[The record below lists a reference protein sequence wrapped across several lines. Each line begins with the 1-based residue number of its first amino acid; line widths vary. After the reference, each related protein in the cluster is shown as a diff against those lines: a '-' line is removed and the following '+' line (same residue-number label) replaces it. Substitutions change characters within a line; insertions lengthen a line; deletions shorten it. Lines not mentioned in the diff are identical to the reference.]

1 MTQHNLTQILKVIRD
16 FVMRNRPCYRD
27 YLGSETETK
36 TIQIG
41 SSVFVDDKGIAE
53 AGFLVT
59 DSAFAGF
66 ILGETYTVTIDGIT
80 ADYVARN
87 LSLISDDI
95 GPVIG
100 TTTNFDMENGTF
112 DGWFCNAGRDPDG
125 KIVCMAQTFDT
136 SFAGKTI
143 SISQTKT
150 ETVKRYNTKLLPEYL
165 LPAFLRK
172 NVVASKTEVR
182 RVQTAADNAQSTADG
197 AQAAANAAYTAAN
210 AAQTT
215 ANAARSTANN
225 AQTAANTAKS
235 TADEAK
241 TKAINAYT
249 KASIAE
255 TTAGN
260 AVSFTS
266 TQSLTDTEKERARD
280 NIGASSFSGNFT
292 DLDNQI
298 VGMKSKLK
306 TAQIS
311 TYTIPASNEQ
321 LNGIYISHCQE
332 TAHFHASIVEF
343 GGVFYGTRLAEIG
356 TNPATPQ
363 RYYVGNLSLL
373 KKAFP
378 DYKCWGF
385 ASGPTTQTYQH
396 VCVLNTQETFLII
409 TSPNSTTDLIML
421 STEAIKETTL
431 NTYSSGYFNFFNL
444 PISLLTK
451 GVQRVGDPIYLLSST
466 SSSSDK
472 QFRITVDDTGSLITE
487 SNGVKK
493 TTGTYSKPSGGIPKT
508 DLSDAVQASLGKADI
523 IGAAGSGHNS
533 IYRGKYLGTS
543 VTEAQWQEI
552 ANGTFDDMYIGDYWS
567 IGDITYR
574 IAAFDYYMHADD
586 FDTYAHHVTL
596 VPDRFMYEHVM
607 NDSNVITGGY
617 VGSKMYTTGL
627 DDAKATINNAFGA
640 THILSHRQYLCNA
653 VSNGNPSGGS
663 WYNSTVEL
671 MTEQNVYG
679 GKVYSA
685 VNNGST
691 VPVLYTVDK
700 SQYPLFAF
708 RPDLISSRQSF
719 WLRDVVPDAYFA
731 SVLGDGRA
739 GCSGASTSFGVRPAF
754 SIKS

>member
-1 MTQHNLTQILKVIRD
+1 
-16 FVMRNRPCYRD
+16 MRNRPCYRD
-27 YLGSETETK
+27 YLGSETTTK
-36 TIQIG
+36 TVQIG
-41 SSVFVDDKGIAE
+41 SGVFEDDKGIAE
-53 AGFLVT
+53 TGFIVT

-66 ILGETYTVTIDGIT
+66 ILGETYTVSIDGVT

-87 LSLISDDI
+87 FLPFSEEI
-95 GPVIG
+95 GPIIG
-100 TTTNFDMENGTF
+100 TITTYNTEDRTF
-112 DGWFCNAGRDPDG
+112 DGWICVAGRNPDG
-125 KIVCMAQTFDT
+125 KVACMAQTLDM
-136 SFAGKTI
+136 SFVGKTF
-143 SISQTKT
+143 SISQTRT
-150 ETVKRYNTKLLPEYL
+150 ETVTHYNTKLLPEYL

-182 RVQTAADNAQSTADG
+182 RVQTTADNAQTTASTAQSTADD
-197 AQAAANAAYTAAN
+197 AQATASAAQSTANTAQTMANQAQSAANN
-210 AAQTT
+210 AQTT
-215 ANAARSTANN
+215 AN
-225 AQTAANTAKS
+225 TAKS
-235 TADEAK
+235 AADEAK

-260 AVSFTS
+260 AVSFTT
-266 TQSLTDTEKERARD
+266 TQSLTDTEKKTARD
-280 NIGASSFSGNFT
+280 NIGASSFSGDFI
-292 DLDNQI
+292 DLNNQI

-306 TAQIS
+306 TADIS

-321 LNGIYISHCQE
+321 LNGVYISHCQE

-356 TNPATPQ
+356 TKPATPQ

-385 ASGPTTQTYQH
+385 ASGPTTQTYEH

-409 TSPNSTTDLIML
+409 TSPDSATDLIML

-431 NTYSSGYFNFFNL
+431 NTYSSGYFDFFNL

-451 GVQRVGDPIYLLSST
+451 GVQRVGDPIYLLSSST
-466 SSSSDK
+466 SSSDK

-493 TTGTYSKPSGGIPKT
+493 TAGTYSKPSGGIPKT

-523 IGAAGSGHNS
+523 IGATGSGHNS

-552 ANGTFDDMYIGDYWS
+552 ANGTFDDMYIGDYWE
-567 IGDITYR
+567 IGGVTYR

-596 VPDRFMYEHVM
+596 VPDRSMYEHVM

-691 VPVLYTVDK
+691 VPALYTVDK

-708 RPDLISSRQSF
+708 RPDLISNHQSF

-731 SVLGDGRA
+731 SVLFDGRA
-739 GCSGASTSFGVRPAF
+739 GCSGASASFGVRPAF

>member
-1 MTQHNLTQILKVIRD
+1 
-16 FVMRNRPCYRD
+16 MRNRPCYRD
-27 YLGSETETK
+27 YLGSQTVTK
-36 TIQIG
+36 TVQIG
-41 SSVFVDDKGIAE
+41 
-53 AGFLVT
+53 AGTFEDNSGHAMAQFPVT
-59 DSAFAGF
+59 DPAFTGF
-66 ILGETYTVTIDGIT
+66 VLGETYTVSIDGVT

-87 LSLISDDI
+87 FPPISEEM
-95 GPVIG
+95 GPIIG
-100 TTTNFDMENGTF
+100 TITTYNEGDNTF
-112 DGWFCNAGRDPDG
+112 DGW
-125 KIVCMAQTFDT
+125 VCLGGASQSGEAFGVAQTFDT
-136 SFAGKTI
+136 SFVGKTI
-143 SISQTKT
+143 SISQTRT
-150 ETVKRYNTKLLPEYL
+150 ETVTHYNTKLLPEYL
-165 LPAFLRK
+165 LPTFLRK
-172 NVVASKTEVR
+172 NVVASKSEVQKA
-182 RVQTAADNAQSTADG
+182 QTTADDAQTVANHADNVAQVALNTASSAQSKANTAQSTASN
-197 AQAAANAAYTAAN
+197 AQA
-210 AAQTT
+210 
-215 ANAARSTANN
+215 
-225 AQTAANTAKS
+225 AANTAKS

-241 TKAINAYT
+241 TKAANAYT

-255 TTAGN
+255 TTAQN
-260 AVSFTS
+260 AVSFTT
-266 TQSLTDTEKERARD
+266 TQSLTDTEKKRARD
-280 NIGASSFSGNFT
+280 NIGASSFSGDFT
-292 DLDNQI
+292 DLDNQV
-298 VGMKSKLK
+298 VGMKSKLE
-306 TAQIS
+306 TAHIS

-321 LNGIYISHCQE
+321 LNGVYISHCQE
-332 TAHFHASIVEF
+332 TANFYASIVEF
-343 GGVFYGTRLAEIG
+343 GGVFYGTRLADIS
-356 TNPATPQ
+356 THPATPQ
-363 RYYVGNLSLL
+363 RYYAGNLSLL

-385 ASGPTTQTYQH
+385 ASGPTTYTYEH

-409 TSPNSTTDLIML
+409 TSPDSTTDLIML

-431 NTYSSGYFNFFNL
+431 NTYSPGYFDFFNL

-466 SSSSDK
+466 SNSDK
-472 QFRITVDDTGSLITE
+472 QFRITVDDTGSLTTE

-523 IGAAGSGHNS
+523 IGTTGSGHNS

-567 IGDITYR
+567 IGDMTYR

-586 FDTYAHHVTL
+586 FDTYTHHVTL
-596 VPDRFMYEHVM
+596 VPDRSMYEHVM

-627 DDAKATINNAFGA
+627 ADAKTTINNAFGSA
-640 THILSHRQYLCNA
+640 HILSHRQYLCNA

-663 WYNSTVEL
+663 WYDSTVEL

-691 VPVLYTVDK
+691 VPALYTVDK

-708 RPDLISSRQSF
+708 RPDLISNRQSF

>member
-1 MTQHNLTQILKVIRD
+1 
-16 FVMRNRPCYRD
+16 MRNRPCYRD
-27 YLGSETETK
+27 YLGSETVTK
-36 TIQIG
+36 TVQIG
-41 SSVFVDDKGIAE
+41 SSVFVDDKGIVE
-53 AGFLVT
+53 TQFPVT
-59 DSAFAGF
+59 DSAFTGF
-66 ILGETYTVTIDGIT
+66 ILGETYTVSIDGVT

-87 LSLISDDI
+87 LSPISDEV

-100 TTTNFDMENGTF
+100 TTTTFDMGNHTF
-112 DGWFCNAGRDPDG
+112 DGWICVAGRDPDG
-125 KIVCMAQTFDT
+125 KVGCMAQTFDM
-136 SFAGKTI
+136 SFVGKTI
-143 SISQTKT
+143 SISQTRT
-150 ETVKRYNTKLLPEYL
+150 ETVKRYKTKLLPEYL

-172 NVVASKTEVR
+172 NVVATKTEV
-182 RVQTAADNAQSTADG
+182 QK
-197 AQAAANAAYTAAN
+197 
-210 AAQTT
+210 AQTT
-215 ANAARSTANN
+215 ADDAQTVANHADNVAQVALNTASSAQSKANTAQSTANN
-225 AQTAANTAKS
+225 AQAAANTAKS

-241 TKAINAYT
+241 TKAANAYT

-255 TTAGN
+255 TTAQN
-260 AVSFTS
+260 AVSFTT
-266 TQSLTDTEKERARD
+266 TQSLTDTEKKRARD
-280 NIGASSFSGNFT
+280 NIGASSFSGDFT
-292 DLDNQI
+292 DLDNQV

-306 TAQIS
+306 TAHIS
-311 TYTIPASNEQ
+311 TYTFPASNEQ
-321 LNGIYISHCQE
+321 LNGVYISHCQE
-332 TAHFHASIVEF
+332 TANLHASIVEF
-343 GGVFYGTRLAEIG
+343 GGVFYGTRLADIS
-356 TNPATPQ
+356 TKPATPQ
-363 RYYVGNLSLL
+363 RYYAGNLSLL

-385 ASGPTTQTYQH
+385 ASGPTTYTYEH

-409 TSPNSTTDLIML
+409 TSPDSTTDLIML

-431 NTYSSGYFNFFNL
+431 NTYSPGYFDFFNL

-466 SSSSDK
+466 SNSDK
-472 QFRITVDDTGSLITE
+472 QFRITVDDTGSLTTE

-523 IGAAGSGHNS
+523 IGTTGSGHNS

-567 IGDITYR
+567 IGDMNYR

-596 VPDRFMYEHVM
+596 VPDRSMYEHVM
-607 NDSNVITGGY
+607 NDSNVITSGY

-663 WYNSTVEL
+663 WYDSTVEL

-691 VPVLYTVDK
+691 VPALYTVDK

-708 RPDLISSRQSF
+708 RPDLISNRQSF

-739 GCSGASTSFGVRPAF
+739 GCSSASTSFGVRPAF